1 MKENDIYGRDV
12 VFISVDPWK
21 EERWA
26 RKQMLAWLLSYRFK
40 NVVYYVAPGSSE
52 RSLPHLKRIKSNFY
66 LVDIPFI
73 PKFLRGS
80 GLSRLGVLVSCSV
93 LYLLLLLIGAKKPI
107 FVTYHSV
114 NFAFT
119 KKLASLFG
127 KSLICYDLTDD
138 WTEFQLTD
146 ETVKNEVKQSERKAI
161 EESDVVLAVSE
172 KLYESARKIN
182 PKTYYLPNATDV
194 DNFRRTSS
202 DIPVSP
208 EVLSIP
214 GPRIGYIGKVALWK
228 TDFDLL
234 EYLAST
240 RPGWSLVFLG
250 PVVREANL
258 LTDKLSAHGNVY
270 FLGPRNY
277 HSLPDYI
284 KGFDVCILPHVV
296 DPLTNSMD
304 PIKLYDYLATG
315 KQIVSTPVAEAIKFK
330 EVIRIAADKEEFAAH
345 IEDAIQARGSHDPAR
360 QLELVG
366 LHSWESRAAELTRII
381 ESNSEAVT
389 TARA

>member
-1 MKENDIYGRDV
+1 MKGKNIYDRNV

-26 RKQMLAWLLSYRFK
+26 RKQMLAWLLSHRFK

-52 RSLPHLKRIKSNFY
+52 RSLPHLRRIKSNLY

-80 GLSRLGVLVSCSV
+80 GLSRLGVQISCSS
-93 LYLLLLLIGAKKPI
+93 LWLLLLFIGTKKPV
-107 FVTYHSV
+107 FVTYHST

-119 KKLASLFG
+119 KKLASFFG

-146 ETVKNEVKQSERKAI
+146 ETVKNEVKQSERKTI
-161 EESDVVLAVSE
+161 EESDVVLAVSK
-172 KLYESARKIN
+172 KLNETARKIN

-194 DNFRRTSS
+194 DNFRRTTT

-208 EVLSIP
+208 EIMRIP

-240 RPGWSLVFLG
+240 RPDWSLIFLG

-258 LTDKLSAHGNVY
+258 PADKLSEHANVH

-277 HSLPDYI
+277 NSLPEYI

-330 EVIRIAADKEEFAAH
+330 EVIRIAYSNDEFVKQ
-345 IEDAIQARGSHDPAR
+345 IEAAIQHSRVYNPAR
-360 QLELVG
+360 QLEIAG
-366 LHSWESRAAELTRII
+366 QHSWENRAAELSRII
-381 ESNSEAVT
+381 EDNISK
-389 TARA
+389 

>member
-1 MKENDIYGRDV
+1 MKGKNIYDRNV

-52 RSLPHLKRIKSNFY
+52 RSLPHLRRIKSNLY
-66 LVDIPFI
+66 LVDVPCI
-73 PKFLRGS
+73 PKFLQGS
-80 GLSRLGVLVSCSV
+80 ALSKLGVLIPSSV
-93 LYLLLLLIGAKKPI
+93 LCFLLLLLGSKEPI
-107 FVTYHSV
+107 FVTYHST

-119 KKLASLFG
+119 KKLASIFG

-138 WTEFQLTD
+138 WSEFQIP
-146 ETVKNEVKQSERKAI
+146 EGAVKNEIKQAEEKAVKEA
-161 EESDVVLAVSE
+161 DVVFAVSK
-172 KLYESARKIN
+172 KLYEAARKIN

-194 DNFRRTSS
+194 DNFRRTTT

-208 EVLSIP
+208 EIMRIP

-234 EYLAST
+234 EYLART
-240 RPGWSLVFLG
+240 RPDWSLVFLG
-250 PVVREANL
+250 PVVREATL
-258 LTDKLSAHGNVY
+258 PADKLSEHANVH

-277 HSLPDYI
+277 NSLPEYI

-330 EVIRIAADKEEFAAH
+330 EVIRIAYSNDEFVKQ
-345 IEDAIQARGSHDPAR
+345 IGEAIQHSRDYNPAG
-360 QLELVG
+360 QLEIAG
-366 LHSWESRAAELTRII
+366 QHSWESRAAELARII

-389 TARA
+389 TAQT

>member
-1 MKENDIYGRDV
+1 MKGKNIYNRNV

-26 RKQMLAWLLSYRFK
+26 RKQMLAWLLSHRFK

-52 RSLPHLKRIKSNFY
+52 RSLPHLRRIKSNLY

-80 GLSRLGVLVSCSV
+80 GLSRLGVQISCSS
-93 LYLLLLLIGAKKPI
+93 LWLLLLFIGTKKPV
-107 FVTYHSV
+107 FVTYHST

-119 KKLASLFG
+119 KKLASFFG

-146 ETVKNEVKQSERKAI
+146 ETVKNEVKQSERKTI
-161 EESDVVLAVSE
+161 EESDVVLAVSK
-172 KLYESARKIN
+172 KLNETARKIN

-194 DNFRRTSS
+194 DNFRRTTT

-208 EVLSIP
+208 EIMRIP

-240 RPGWSLVFLG
+240 RPDWSLIFLG

-258 LTDKLSAHGNVY
+258 PADKLSEYANVH

-277 HSLPDYI
+277 NSLPEYI

-330 EVIRIAADKEEFAAH
+330 EVIRIAYSNDEFVKQ
-345 IEDAIQARGSHDPAR
+345 IEAAIQHSRDYNPAR
-360 QLELVG
+360 QLELAG
-366 LHSWESRAAELTRII
+366 QHSWESRAAELSRII
-381 ESNSEAVT
+381 EDNISK
-389 TARA
+389 

>member
-1 MKENDIYGRDV
+1 MKGKNIYDRNV

-26 RKQMLAWLLSYRFK
+26 RKQMLAWLLSHRFK

-52 RSLPHLKRIKSNFY
+52 RSLPHLRRIKSNLY

-80 GLSRLGVLVSCSV
+80 GLSRLGVQISCSS
-93 LYLLLLLIGAKKPI
+93 LWLLLLFIGTKMPV
-107 FVTYHSV
+107 FVTYHST

-119 KKLASLFG
+119 KKLASFFG

-146 ETVKNEVKQSERKAI
+146 ETVKNEVKQSERKTI
-161 EESDVVLAVSE
+161 EESDVVLAVSK
-172 KLYESARKIN
+172 KLYETARKIN

-194 DNFRRTSS
+194 DNFRRTTT

-208 EVLSIP
+208 EIMRIP

-240 RPGWSLVFLG
+240 RPDWSLIFLG

-258 LTDKLSAHGNVY
+258 PADKLSEYANVH

-277 HSLPDYI
+277 NSLPEYI

-330 EVIRIAADKEEFAAH
+330 EVIRIAYSNDEFVKQ
-345 IEDAIQARGSHDPAR
+345 IEAAIQHSRDYNPSR
-360 QLELVG
+360 QLEIAVQ
-366 LHSWESRAAELTRII
+366 HSWESRAAELSRII
-381 ESNSEAVT
+381 EDNISK
-389 TARA
+389 